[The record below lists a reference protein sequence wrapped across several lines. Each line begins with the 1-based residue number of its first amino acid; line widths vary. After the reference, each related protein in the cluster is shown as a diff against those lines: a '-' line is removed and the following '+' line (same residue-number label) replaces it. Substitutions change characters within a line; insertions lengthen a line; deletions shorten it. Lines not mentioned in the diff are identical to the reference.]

1 MNNTICAIATGQG
14 GAIGIIRISGEE
26 ALPIT
31 HKIFKPTTNRNLLS
45 QKGYTISYGTIIDE
59 KENVV
64 DEVLISLFRAPHS
77 YTGEDSVEISCHAS
91 TYILQKILE
100 LLINNGCTPA
110 KPGEFTERAFLNG
123 KMDLSQAEAV
133 ADVIAAQSASA
144 HKIAINQIRGGIS
157 KELHDLREQLLH
169 ILSLLELE
177 LDFSDHEDL
186 EFADREELLE
196 LATHINDKFEK
207 LLSTFKS
214 GNAIKNGIP
223 VAIIGDTNAGKST
236 LLNRLVGEERA
247 IVSDI
252 RGTTRDVIE
261 DVVVIDGV
269 LFRFID
275 TAGIRD
281 TTDIIEQMGIDR
293 TFSKLR
299 NAEIVLWVVDI
310 DHAEHEVANSYKQIE
325 FATSN
330 TKLILLLNKVD
341 VYNKDVKQIKEQVL
355 SFIDSVNTNTEPKP
369 DISVLTISAKCNIG
383 IDRLKEELSKFTA
396 QLNTEDVVL
405 SNVRHYDAFKRANEA
420 ILRVING
427 LHNNLSGEFISQ
439 DLHDCTNALG
449 EIIGSV
455 SSQEVLNNI
464 FSKFC
469 IGK

>member
-275 TAGIRD
+275 T
-281 TTDIIEQMGIDR
+281 E
-293 TFSKLR
+293 
-299 NAEIVLWVVDI
+299 
-310 DHAEHEVANSYKQIE
+310 
-325 FATSN
+325 
-330 TKLILLLNKVD
+330 
-341 VYNKDVKQIKEQVL
+341 
-355 SFIDSVNTNTEPKP
+355 
-369 DISVLTISAKCNIG
+369 
-383 IDRLKEELSKFTA
+383 
-396 QLNTEDVVL
+396 
-405 SNVRHYDAFKRANEA
+405 
-420 ILRVING
+420 
-427 LHNNLSGEFISQ
+427 
-439 DLHDCTNALG
+439 
-449 EIIGSV
+449 
-455 SSQEVLNNI
+455 
-464 FSKFC
+464 
-469 IGK
+469 

>member
-1 MNNTICAIATGQG
+1 MNKTICAIATGQG
-14 GAIGIIRISGEE
+14 GAIGIIRVSGEK
-26 ALPIT
+26 AISIT
-31 HKIFKPTTNRNLLS
+31 QKIFRPASGQGLS
-45 QKGYTISYGTIIDE
+45 LQKGYTISYGTIIDTE
-59 KENVV
+59 GSVI
-64 DEVLISLFRAPHS
+64 DEVLISVFRSPHS
-77 YTGEDSVEISCHAS
+77 YTGENCVEISCHAS
-91 TYILQKILE
+91 SYILQKILE
-100 LLINNGCTPA
+100 LLIHHGCATA

-157 KELHDLREQLLH
+157 KELNKLREKLLN

-186 EFADREELLE
+186 EFADRDELMA
-196 LATHINDKFEK
+196 LAKHINDEIDQ
-207 LLSTFKS
+207 LLGTFKS

-261 DVVVIDGV
+261 DTVVIDGV

-275 TAGIRD
+275 TAGIRE
-281 TTDIIEQMGIDR
+281 TTDVIEQMGIDR

-299 NAEIVLWVVDI
+299 QAEIVLWVVDLE
-310 DHAEHEVANSYKQIE
+310 HADVEIANIYKQIAS
-325 FATSN
+325 ATSDS
-330 TKLILLLNKVD
+330 KLIILLNKTD
-341 VYNKDVKQIKEQVL
+341 IHDKDESEIKEHVL
-355 SFIDSVNTNTEPKP
+355 SLIHSDTKNSFSH
-369 DISVLTISAKCNIG
+369 DISIFAISAKRGDG
-383 IDRLKEELSKFTA
+383 IDKLKATLSEFTKR
-396 QLNTEDVVL
+396 LNTEDVVL
-405 SNVRHYDAFKRANEA
+405 SNVRHFDAFKRANEA
-420 ILRVING
+420 LLRVIDG
-427 LHNNLSGEFISQ
+427 LQNALSGEFISQ
-439 DLHDCTNALG
+439 DLHECTEALG
-449 EIIGSV
+449 EIIGKV
-455 SSQEVLNNI
+455 SSQDVLNNI